1 MSADLLHIAVLALLV
16 VSGFYAIWSRD
27 MLSSVIALGGLSL
40 VLSVEFYIL
49 QAPDVAIAEASI
61 GAGLSTAIYVIALKG
76 CGRLG
81 RLKKEDDPR

>member
-1 MSADLLHIAVLALLV
+1 MSAELLHLAVLALLV

>member
-1 MSADLLHIAVLALLV
+1 MSAELLHLAVLALLV

-49 QAPDVAIAEASI
+49 QAPDVAIAEAGI

-81 RLKKEDDPR
+81 RSKKEDDPR